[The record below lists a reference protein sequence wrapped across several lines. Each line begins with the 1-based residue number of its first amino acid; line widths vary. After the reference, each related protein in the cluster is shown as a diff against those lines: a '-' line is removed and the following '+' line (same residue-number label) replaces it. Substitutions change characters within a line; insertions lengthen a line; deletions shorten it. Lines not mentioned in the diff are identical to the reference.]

1 MSNYHARMMNIPCPE
16 GRDIPMPYR
25 HGHRDARHSAATI
38 GSEADAEIE
47 RLRKVVIDLEAEL
60 ILSKMRPPPQASDMT
75 PALPTAA
82 ETACWHG
89 PGFVCPLCHPVL
101 SVMPDSAA
109 DTSSGVP

>member
-1 MSNYHARMMNIPCPE
+1 MTDTRTTEPK
-16 GRDIPMPYR
+16 RDIVDR
-25 HGHRDARHSAATI
+25 LRWTWADHGQGYNSEYTKDLMEAA
-38 GSEADAEIE
+38 DEIE
-47 RLRKVVIDLEAEL
+47 RLRELVAE
-60 ILSKMRPPPQASDMT
+60 RAADET

-109 DTSSGVP
+109 DTSSAGQGASDEATAAL

>member
-1 MSNYHARMMNIPCPE
+1 MTDTRTTDQVSPLDAPAGFTPNEARCWAIGYNE
-16 GRDIPMPYR
+16 
-25 HGHRDARHSAATI
+25 AVAALRA
-38 GSEADAEIE
+38 ADE
-47 RLRKVVIDLEAEL
+47 
-60 ILSKMRPPPQASDMT
+60 T

-109 DTSSGVP
+109 DTSTAAP

>member
-1 MSNYHARMMNIPCPE
+1 MTDTRTTDRRVS
-16 GRDIPMPYR
+16 D
-25 HGHRDARHSAATI
+25 
-38 GSEADAEIE
+38 E
-47 RLRKVVIDLEAEL
+47 RLNEL
-60 ILSKMRPPPQASDMT
+60 IEWYVDDCNAYTEQHDADIRSLLGELAARRLADET

-109 DTSSGVP
+109 DTSSAGQGASDEATVTL

>member
-1 MSNYHARMMNIPCPE
+1 MTDTRTTD
-16 GRDIPMPYR
+16 RVLLLR
-25 HGHRDARHSAATI
+25 
-38 GSEADAEIE
+38 EA
-47 RLRKVVIDLEAEL
+47 
-60 ILSKMRPPPQASDMT
+60 ASDCECEANNLLNQAPNMGPTKERSYRRQADECMARSKALRELVAERAADET

-109 DTSSGVP
+109 DTSTGAP